1 MKLDNLLIE
10 LLTEELPPKSQKQLG
25 LAFAKSVKEF
35 LVKHHLANE
44 TSEDSV
50 FSTPRRIGIYL
61 KDVKDEA
68 ANQNTSI
75 KLMPASIGFDVSGK
89 PTEAL
94 LKKLHGIGLD
104 QKAVSLIVKKNE
116 SNNEVLYIDKDV
128 EGAKLKDIIAECIS
142 SSLTR
147 LPIKKMMS
155 YQLSDGW
162 TTVNFVRPA
171 HGLIILHGAN
181 IIKTNVLGIESNR
194 STLGH
199 RFESK
204 KEVIEIQH
212 ADEYKEQM
220 KAEGNVIVSFEERKT
235 LIKNS
240 LNDKATNLSNQL
252 TPINDEDLL
261 EEVTALV
268 EYPNV
273 LVGEFESKF
282 LEVPQECL
290 ILTMKANQK
299 YFPLI
304 DKNNKLAN
312 QFLIV
317 SNISP
322 KNSTLIIKGNEKVIR
337 PRLSDAEFFYTQ
349 DKKKP
354 LKDYLSQLQ
363 HIVYH
368 NKLGTQSE
376 RSERVKMIASLIVK
390 NLNQSKLLDAV
401 LLASDLSKADLS
413 TNMVGEFPEL
423 QGIMGRY
430 YALNE
435 KISEEV
441 AFAIE
446 DHYKPRFSGDTLPR
460 NPVGDIVAIAD
471 KIETL
476 IGLFSIGEKP
486 TGDKDPFALRRQ
498 VIGIIRILTEKNIGL
513 NLNTTISDSIKATK
527 LAESKDL
534 NSFIYD
540 RISNFFKDQGYAAL
554 DIDAV
559 LAIDSG
565 LISEI
570 PKRLNA
576 IKEFSQLPES
586 KDLASAN
593 KRVGNILK
601 KADFKST
608 LKIDP
613 ALLKDI
619 AEVNLYKTL
628 DLVDAEARKEYLANN
643 YSSSLKLLCKLKNPI
658 DQFFN
663 DVMVNVEDESLKM
676 NRLALLEK
684 LYSAM
689 NLVAD
694 LSKLSS

>member
-25 LAFAKSVKEF
+25 IVFAKNIKEF
-35 LVKHHLANE
+35 LVTHRLANE
-44 TSEDSV
+44 ISEESI
-50 FSTPRRIGIYL
+50 FSTPRRIGLHL
-61 KDVKDEA
+61 KNVKDEA
-68 ANQNTSI
+68 ENENVSI
-75 KLMPASIGFDVSGK
+75 KLMPASVGFDDSKK
-89 PTEAL
+89 PTDAL
-94 LKKLHGIGLD
+94 LKKLHAIGLNE
-104 QKAVSLIVKKNE
+104 KAVSDIVKKNE
-116 SNNEVLYIDKDV
+116 NNAEILYINKNV
-128 EGAKLKDIIAECIS
+128 EGAKLKDFIAECIS
-142 SSLTR
+142 SSLAR

-181 IIKTNVLGIESNR
+181 VIKANVLGIASNR
-194 STLGH
+194 TTLGH

-204 KEVIEIQH
+204 KETIEIQH
-212 ADEYKEQM
+212 ADQYQEQM
-220 KAEGNVIVSFEERKT
+220 KAEGTVIVSFEERKA
-235 LIKNS
+235 LIKNA
-240 LNDKATNLSNQL
+240 LNEKAARLSNQL
-252 TPINDEDLL
+252 SPIDDEDLL
-261 EEVTALV
+261 DEVTALV

-273 LVGEFESKF
+273 FSGKFESKF

-304 DKNNKLAN
+304 DKNKKLAN

-322 KNSTLIIKGNEKVIR
+322 KNSDLITQGNQKVIR
-337 PRLSDAEFFYTQ
+337 PRLSDAEFFYAQ

-354 LKDYLSQLQ
+354 LKDYLSQLA

-368 NKLGTQSE
+368 NKLGSQSE
-376 RSERVKMIASLIVK
+376 RSERVKTIASLIVK

-401 LLASDLSKADLS
+401 MLASDLSKADLS

-435 KISEEV
+435 KISDEV

-446 DHYKPRFSGDTLPR
+446 DHYRPRFSGDTLPR
-460 NPVGDIVAIAD
+460 STVGDIVAIAD

-498 VIGIIRILTEKNIGL
+498 VIGIIRILTEKNIDL
-513 NLNTTISDSIKATK
+513 NLNIVISESIQATQ

-534 NSFIYD
+534 NSFIFD
-540 RISNFFKDQGYAAL
+540 RLSNFFKDQGYAAL
-554 DIDAV
+554 DIEAV
-559 LAIDSG
+559 LAIESG
-565 LISEI
+565 LINEI

-576 IKEFSQLPES
+576 IKAFLLLPES
-586 KDLASAN
+586 EDLASAN

-601 KADFKST
+601 KADIKST
-608 LKIDP
+608 LKVSQS
-613 ALLKDI
+613 LLKDE
-619 AEVNLYKTL
+619 AEINLYNIL
-628 DLVDAEARKEYLANN
+628 ELVDAESRKEYLAKN
-643 YSSSLKLLCKLKNPI
+643 YSGSLKLLCKLKNPI
-658 DQFFN
+658 DQFFK

>member
-25 LAFAKSVKEF
+25 ITFAKNVKEF
-35 LVKHHLANE
+35 LVKHHLTNE
-44 TSEDSV
+44 ASEDSI

-75 KLMPASIGFDVSGK
+75 KLMPSSIGFDVSGK

-104 QKAVSLIVKKNE
+104 EKAVNLITKKNE
-116 SNNEVLYIDKDV
+116 NNSEILYINKDV

-142 SSLTR
+142 SSLAR

-171 HGLIILHGAN
+171 HGLIILHGTN
-181 IIKTNVLGIESNR
+181 IIKTNVLGIESSR

-204 KEVIEIQH
+204 KEMIEIQH
-212 ADEYKEQM
+212 ADKYKEQM
-220 KAEGNVIVSFEERKT
+220 KMEGNVIVSFEERKT
-235 LIKNS
+235 LIKNG
-240 LNDKATNLSNQL
+240 LHNRAADLSNQL

-299 YFPLI
+299 YFPLV

-322 KNSTLIIKGNEKVIR
+322 KNTSLIIQGNEKVIR

-354 LKDYLSQLQ
+354 LKDYFSQLQ
-363 HIVYH
+363 YIVYH

-435 KISEEV
+435 KISEDV

-460 NPVGDIVAIAD
+460 NSVGDIVAIAD

-498 VIGIIRILTEKNIGL
+498 VIGIIRILTEKNISL

-601 KADFKST
+601 KADFKSA

>member
-1 MKLDNLLIE
+1 MKQDNLLIE

-25 LAFAKSVKEF
+25 IAFAKSVKEF

-50 FSTPRRIGIYL
+50 FSTPRRIGIHL

-94 LKKLHGIGLD
+94 LKKLHGIGLN
-104 QKAVSLIVKKNE
+104 QKAVSLITKKNE
-116 SNNEVLYIDKDV
+116 NNNEVLYIDKDV

-171 HGLIILHGAN
+171 HGLIILHGAD
-181 IIKTNVLGIESNR
+181 IIKTNVLGIESSR

-212 ADEYKEQM
+212 ADQYKEQM
-220 KAEGNVIVSFEERKT
+220 KIEGNVIVSFEERKT
-235 LIKNS
+235 LIKNG
-240 LNDKATNLSNQL
+240 LNDKAVNLSNQL

-261 EEVTALV
+261 DEVTALV

-273 LVGEFESKF
+273 LAGKFESKF

-317 SNISP
+317 SNVSP
-322 KNSTLIIKGNEKVIR
+322 KNSNLIIQGNEKVIR
-337 PRLSDAEFFYTQ
+337 PRLSDAEFFYAQ

-354 LKDYLSQLQ
+354 LKDSLSQLQ

-376 RSERVKMIASLIVK
+376 RSQRVKTIASLIVK

-460 NPVGDIVAIAD
+460 SSVGDIIAIAD

-498 VIGIIRILTEKNIGL
+498 VIGIIRILTEKNICL
-513 NLNTTISDSIKATK
+513 NLNTIISDSIKATK

-554 DIDAV
+554 DIEAV

-565 LISEI
+565 LICEI

-601 KADFKST
+601 KADFKFA
-608 LKIDP
+608 LKVDTT
-613 ALLKDI
+613 LLKDI
-619 AEVNLYKTL
+619 AEVNLHQAL
-628 DLVDAEARKEYLANN
+628 DLVDAEARKEYLTNN
-643 YSSSLKLLCKLKNPI
+643 YSGSLKLLCKLKNPI

-663 DVMVNVEDESLKM
+663 DVMVNVDDESLKM

>member
-25 LAFAKSVKEF
+25 IAFAKSVKEF
-35 LVKHHLANE
+35 LIKHHLANE
-44 TSEDSV
+44 TSEDSI
-50 FSTPRRIGIYL
+50 FSTPRRIGVYL

-68 ANQNTSI
+68 ENQNTSI
-75 KLMPASIGFDVSGK
+75 KLMPASVGFDASGK

-94 LKKLHGIGLD
+94 LKKLHAIGLD
-104 QKAVSLIVKKNE
+104 EKSVNLITKKNE
-116 SNNEVLYIDKDV
+116 NNSEVLYVDKDI

-142 SSLTR
+142 SSLIR

-155 YQLSDGW
+155 YQLLDGW

-181 IIKTNVLGIESNR
+181 IIKTNILGIESNR
-194 STLGH
+194 RTLGH
-199 RFESK
+199 RFESQ
-204 KEVIEIQH
+204 KEMIEIQH
-212 ADEYKEQM
+212 ADQYKEQM
-220 KAEGNVIVSFEERKT
+220 KTEGNVIVSFEERKA
-235 LIKNS
+235 LIKNELDSRAAS
-240 LNDKATNLSNQL
+240 LSSQL

-304 DKNNKLAN
+304 DKNKKLAN

-317 SNISP
+317 SNITP
-322 KNSTLIIKGNEKVIR
+322 KNSTLIIQGNEKVIR

-376 RSERVKMIASLIVK
+376 RAERVKIIASLIVK
-390 NLNQSKLLDAV
+390 NLNQPKLLENV
-401 LLASDLSKADLS
+401 MLASDLSKADLS
-413 TNMVGEFPEL
+413 SNMVGEFPEL

-460 NPVGDIVAIAD
+460 STVGDIVAIAD

-498 VIGIIRILTEKNIGL
+498 VIGIIRILTEKDIDL
-513 NLNTTISDSIKATK
+513 NLNTTISDSIQATK
-527 LAESKDL
+527 LTESKDL
-534 NSFIYD
+534 NSFIFD

-554 DIDAV
+554 DIEAV

-565 LISEI
+565 LIGEI
-570 PKRLNA
+570 PKRLIA

-601 KADFKST
+601 KANLKST
-608 LKIDP
+608 LKVNQ

-619 AEVNLYKTL
+619 AEVSLYKTL
-628 DLVDAEARKEYLANN
+628 DLVDAEARKEYLTKN
-643 YSSSLKLLCKLKNPI
+643 YSGSLKLLCKLKNPI

-663 DVMVNVEDESLKM
+663 DVMVNAEDESLKM

>member
-25 LAFAKSVKEF
+25 IAFAKNIKEF
-35 LVKHHLANE
+35 LTKHHLVNE
-44 TSEDSV
+44 ISEDLI
-50 FSTPRRIGIYL
+50 FSTPRRIGLHL
-61 KDVKDEA
+61 KNVKDEA
-68 ANQNTSI
+68 DNENVSI
-75 KLMPASIGFDVSGK
+75 KLMPASVGFDASEK
-89 PTEAL
+89 PTDAL
-94 LKKLHGIGLD
+94 FKKLHAIGLNE
-104 QKAVSLIVKKNE
+104 KALSGIVKKNE
-116 SNNEVLYIDKDV
+116 NNAEILYINKNV

-142 SSLTR
+142 SSLAR

-155 YQLSDGW
+155 YQLADGW

-171 HGLIILHGAN
+171 HGLVILHGAN
-181 IIKTNVLGIESNR
+181 IIDANVLGISSNR
-194 STLGH
+194 TTFGH

-204 KEVIEIQH
+204 KEIIEIQH
-212 ADEYKEQM
+212 ADQYEKQM
-220 KAEGNVIVSFEERKT
+220 KAEGAVIVSFDERKA
-235 LIKNS
+235 LIKNA
-240 LNDKATNLSNQL
+240 LNEKATHLSNQL
-252 TPINDEDLL
+252 TPIDDEDLL
-261 EEVTALV
+261 DEVTALV

-273 LVGEFESKF
+273 LAGEFESKF
-282 LEVPQECL
+282 LDVPQECL
-290 ILTMKANQK
+290 ILSMKANQK

-322 KNSTLIIKGNEKVIR
+322 KNSDLITQGNEKVIR

-354 LKDYLSQLQ
+354 LKEYLSQLA

-368 NKLGTQSE
+368 NKLGSQAE
-376 RSERVKMIASLIVK
+376 RSKRVKTIASLIVK

-401 LLASDLSKADLS
+401 ILACDLSKADLS
-413 TNMVGEFPEL
+413 SNMVGEFPEL

-435 KISEEV
+435 KISDEI

-460 NPVGDIVAIAD
+460 SNVGDIVAIAD

-498 VIGIIRILTEKNIGL
+498 VIGIIRILTEKNIDL
-513 NLNTTISDSIKATK
+513 DLNTVISESIQATK
-527 LAESKDL
+527 LVESKDL

-540 RISNFFKDQGYAAL
+540 RLTNFFKDQGYAAL
-554 DIDAV
+554 DIEAV
-559 LAIDSG
+559 LAIESG
-565 LISEI
+565 LINEI

-576 IKEFSQLPES
+576 IKEFLLLPES
-586 KDLASAN
+586 EDLASAN

-601 KADFKST
+601 KADVKSS
-608 LKIDP
+608 LKVNQS
-613 ALLKDI
+613 LLKDE
-619 AEVNLYKTL
+619 AEINLYNTL
-628 DLVDAEARKEYLANN
+628 DFVDAESRKEYKEKN
-643 YSSSLKLLCKLKNPI
+643 YSGSLKSLCKLKNPI
-658 DQFFN
+658 DQFFK
-663 DVMVNVEDESLKM
+663 DVMVNVDDESLKM
-676 NRLALLEK
+676 NRLVLLEK

>member
-1 MKLDNLLIE
+1 MTLDNLLIE

-25 LAFAKSVKEF
+25 IAFAKNIKEF

-44 TSEDSV
+44 TSKESI
-50 FSTPRRIGIYL
+50 FSTPRRIGIHL

-68 ANQNTSI
+68 ENQNASI
-75 KLMPASIGFDVSGK
+75 KLMPASVGFDSSEK

-94 LKKLHGIGLD
+94 IKKLHGIGLNE
-104 QKAVSLIVKKNE
+104 KAISLINKKNE
-116 SNNEVLYIDKDV
+116 NNNEVLYVDKIV
-128 EGAKLKDIIAECIS
+128 EGAKLKNIIGECIS

-147 LPIKKMMS
+147 LPIKKIMS

-171 HGLIILHGAN
+171 HKLIVLHGAN

-194 STLGH
+194 ITLGH

-204 KEVIEIQH
+204 KEIIEIQH
-212 ADEYKEQM
+212 ADQYKEQM
-220 KAEGNVIVSFEERKT
+220 KKEGNVIVSFEERKL
-235 LIKNS
+235 LIKTS
-240 LNDKATNLSNQL
+240 LNEKATHLSNQL
-252 TPINDEDLL
+252 NPVDDEDLL
-261 EEVTALV
+261 DEVTALV
-268 EYPNV
+268 EYPNI

-304 DKNNKLAN
+304 DKNKKLSN

-322 KNSTLIIKGNEKVIR
+322 KNPSLIIRGNEKVIR

-354 LKDYLSQLQ
+354 LKEYLLQLQ

-376 RSERVKMIASLIVK
+376 RSERVKTIASLIVK
-390 NLNQSKLLDAV
+390 NLNQSKLHDAV
-401 LLASDLSKADLS
+401 ILASDLSKSDLS
-413 TNMVGEFPEL
+413 SNMVGEFPEL
-423 QGIMGRY
+423 QGVMGRY

-460 NPVGDIVAIAD
+460 NAVGDIVAIAD

-476 IGLFSIGEKP
+476 VGLFSIGEKP
-486 TGDKDPFALRRQ
+486 TGEKDPFALRRQ

-513 NLNTTISDSIKATK
+513 NLNKTISESIQATK
-527 LAESKDL
+527 LNESKDL

-540 RISNFFKDQGYAAL
+540 RLSNFFKDQGFAVL
-554 DIDAV
+554 DIEAV

-576 IKEFSQLPES
+576 IKDFSKLSES

-601 KADFKST
+601 KANLKST
-608 LKIDP
+608 LIVDQ
-613 ALLKDI
+613 ALLQDI
-619 AEVNLYKTL
+619 AEINLYKTL
-628 DLVDAEARKEYLANN
+628 DLVDAKARKEYLAKN
-643 YSSSLKLLCKLKNPI
+643 YSGSLKLLCKLKNPI

-663 DVMVNVEDESLKM
+663 DVMVNVEDELLKI

>member
-25 LAFAKSVKEF
+25 VAFARSVKEF

-322 KNSTLIIKGNEKVIR
+322 KNSTLIIQGNEKVIR

-601 KADFKST
+601 KADFKSV

>member
-25 LAFAKSVKEF
+25 IAFAKSVKEF
-35 LVKHHLANE
+35 LVKHHLVNE

-104 QKAVSLIVKKNE
+104 QKAVSLITKKNE
-116 SNNEVLYIDKDV
+116 NNNEVLYIDKDV

-142 SSLTR
+142 SSLTS

-204 KEVIEIQH
+204 KEMIEIQH

-220 KAEGNVIVSFEERKT
+220 KTEGNVIVSFEERKT
-235 LIKNS
+235 LIKAS
-240 LNDKATNLSNQL
+240 LNDKAANFSNQL
-252 TPINDEDLL
+252 SPINDEDLL

-282 LEVPQECL
+282 LKVPQECL

-322 KNSTLIIKGNEKVIR
+322 KNSSLIIQGNEKVIR
-337 PRLSDAEFFYTQ
+337 PRLSDAEFFYSQ

-354 LKDYLSQLQ
+354 LKNYLSQLQ

-376 RSERVKMIASLIVK
+376 RSERVKTIASLIVK

-446 DHYKPRFSGDTLPR
+446 DHYKPRFSGDTPPR
-460 NPVGDIVAIAD
+460 NSVGDIVAIAD

-554 DIDAV
+554 DIEAV

-601 KADFKST
+601 KADFKSA

-619 AEVNLYKTL
+619 AEVNLHKTL

-643 YSSSLKLLCKLKNPI
+643 YSGSLKLLCKLKDPI

>member
-25 LAFAKSVKEF
+25 ITFAKNVKEF
-35 LVKHHLANE
+35 LVKHHLTNE
-44 TSEDSV
+44 ASEDSI

-75 KLMPASIGFDVSGK
+75 KLMPSSIGFDVSGK

-104 QKAVSLIVKKNE
+104 EKAVNLIAKKNE
-116 SNNEVLYIDKDV
+116 NNSEILYINKDV

-142 SSLTR
+142 SSLAR

-181 IIKTNVLGIESNR
+181 IIKTNVLGIESSR

-204 KEVIEIQH
+204 KEIIEIQH
-212 ADEYKEQM
+212 ADKYKEQM
-220 KAEGNVIVSFEERKT
+220 KMEGNVIVSFEERKT
-235 LIKNS
+235 LIKNG
-240 LNDKATNLSNQL
+240 LHNRAADLSNQL

-299 YFPLI
+299 YFPLV

-322 KNSTLIIKGNEKVIR
+322 KNTSLIIQGNEKVIR

-354 LKDYLSQLQ
+354 LKDYFSQLQ
-363 HIVYH
+363 YIVYH

-376 RSERVKMIASLIVK
+376 RSERVKTIASLIVK

-460 NPVGDIVAIAD
+460 NSVGDIVAIAD

-498 VIGIIRILTEKNIGL
+498 VIGIIRILTEKNISL
-513 NLNTTISDSIKATK
+513 NLNTTISDSIKTTK

-601 KADFKST
+601 KADFKSA

>member
-25 LAFAKSVKEF
+25 IAFAKNIKEF
-35 LVKHHLANE
+35 LVKHHLVNE
-44 TSEDSV
+44 TSEDLI
-50 FSTPRRIGIYL
+50 FSTPRRIGLHL
-61 KDVKDEA
+61 KNVKDEA
-68 ANQNTSI
+68 DDESVSI
-75 KLMPASIGFDVSGK
+75 KLMPASVGFDASEK
-89 PTEAL
+89 PTDAL
-94 LKKLHGIGLD
+94 LKKLHAIGLNE
-104 QKAVSLIVKKNE
+104 KALNDIVKKNE
-116 SNNEVLYIDKDV
+116 NNAEILYINKNV

-142 SSLTR
+142 SSLAR

-155 YQLSDGW
+155 YQLADGW

-171 HGLIILHGAN
+171 HGLVILHGAN
-181 IIKTNVLGIESNR
+181 IIDANVLGISSNR
-194 STLGH
+194 TTFGH

-204 KEVIEIQH
+204 KEIIEIQH
-212 ADEYKEQM
+212 ADQYEKQM
-220 KAEGNVIVSFEERKT
+220 KAEGAVIVSFDERKA
-235 LIKNS
+235 LIKNA
-240 LNDKATNLSNQL
+240 LNEKATHLSNQL
-252 TPINDEDLL
+252 TPIDDEDLL
-261 EEVTALV
+261 DEVTALV

-273 LVGEFESKF
+273 LAGEFESKF
-282 LEVPQECL
+282 LDVPQECL
-290 ILTMKANQK
+290 ILSMKANQK

-322 KNSTLIIKGNEKVIR
+322 KNSDLITQGNEKVIR

-354 LKDYLSQLQ
+354 LKEYLSQLA

-368 NKLGTQSE
+368 NKLGSQAD
-376 RSERVKMIASLIVK
+376 RSERVKTIASLIVK
-390 NLNQSKLLDAV
+390 NLNQKKLLDAV
-401 LLASDLSKADLS
+401 ILASDLSKADLS
-413 TNMVGEFPEL
+413 SNMVGEFPEL

-435 KISEEV
+435 KISDEI

-460 NPVGDIVAIAD
+460 GTVGDIVAIAD

-498 VIGIIRILTEKNIGL
+498 VIGIIRILTEKNIDL
-513 NLNTTISDSIKATK
+513 DLNTVISESIQATK
-527 LAESKDL
+527 LVESKDL

-540 RISNFFKDQGYAAL
+540 RLTNFFKDQGYAAL
-554 DIDAV
+554 DIEAV
-559 LAIDSG
+559 LAIESG
-565 LISEI
+565 LINEI

-576 IKEFSQLPES
+576 IKEFLLLPES
-586 KDLASAN
+586 EDLASAN

-601 KADFKST
+601 KADVKSS
-608 LKIDP
+608 LKVNQS
-613 ALLKDI
+613 LLKDE
-619 AEVNLYKTL
+619 AEINLYNTL
-628 DLVDAEARKEYLANN
+628 DFVDAESRKEYKEKN
-643 YSSSLKLLCKLKNPI
+643 YSGSLKSLCKLKNPI
-658 DQFFN
+658 DQFFK
-663 DVMVNVEDESLKM
+663 DVMVNVDDELLKM

>member
-25 LAFAKSVKEF
+25 IAFAKNIKEF
-35 LVKHHLANE
+35 LTKHHLVNE
-44 TSEDSV
+44 ISEDLI
-50 FSTPRRIGIYL
+50 FSTPRRIGLHL
-61 KDVKDEA
+61 KNVKDEA
-68 ANQNTSI
+68 DNENVSI
-75 KLMPASIGFDVSGK
+75 KLMPASVGFDASEK
-89 PTEAL
+89 PTDAL
-94 LKKLHGIGLD
+94 LKKLHAIGLNE
-104 QKAVSLIVKKNE
+104 KALSGIVKKNE
-116 SNNEVLYIDKDV
+116 NNAEILYINKNV
-128 EGAKLKDIIAECIS
+128 EGTKLKDIIAECIS
-142 SSLTR
+142 SSLAR

-155 YQLSDGW
+155 YQLADGW

-181 IIKTNVLGIESNR
+181 IIDANVLGISSNR
-194 STLGH
+194 TTFGH

-204 KEVIEIQH
+204 KEIIEIQH
-212 ADEYKEQM
+212 ADQYEKQM
-220 KAEGNVIVSFEERKT
+220 KAEGAVIVSFDERKA
-235 LIKNS
+235 LIKNA
-240 LNDKATNLSNQL
+240 LNEKANHLSNQL
-252 TPINDEDLL
+252 TPIDDEDLL
-261 EEVTALV
+261 DEVTALV

-273 LVGEFESKF
+273 LAGEFESKF
-282 LEVPQECL
+282 LDVPQECL
-290 ILTMKANQK
+290 ILSMKANQK

-322 KNSTLIIKGNEKVIR
+322 KNSDLITQGNEKVIR
-337 PRLSDAEFFYTQ
+337 PRLSDAEFFYSQ

-354 LKDYLSQLQ
+354 LKEYLSQLA

-368 NKLGTQSE
+368 NKLGSQAE
-376 RSERVKMIASLIVK
+376 RSERVKTIASLIVK

-401 LLASDLSKADLS
+401 ILACDLSKADLS
-413 TNMVGEFPEL
+413 SNMVGEFPEL

-435 KISEEV
+435 KISDEI

-460 NPVGDIVAIAD
+460 STVGDIVAIAD

-498 VIGIIRILTEKNIGL
+498 VIGIIRILTEKNIDL
-513 NLNTTISDSIKATK
+513 NLNTVISESIQATK

-540 RISNFFKDQGYAAL
+540 RLSNFFKDQGYAAL
-554 DIDAV
+554 DIEAV
-559 LAIDSG
+559 LAIESG
-565 LISEI
+565 LINEI

-576 IKEFSQLPES
+576 IKEFLLLPES
-586 KDLASAN
+586 EDLASAN

-601 KADFKST
+601 KADVKSS
-608 LKIDP
+608 LKVNQS
-613 ALLKDI
+613 LLTDE
-619 AEVNLYKTL
+619 AEINLYNTL
-628 DLVDAEARKEYLANN
+628 DFVDAESRKEYVGKN
-643 YSSSLKLLCKLKNPI
+643 YSGSLKLLCKLKNPI
-658 DQFFN
+658 DQFFK
-663 DVMVNVEDESLKM
+663 DVMVNDEDESLKM

>member
-25 LAFAKSVKEF
+25 IAFAKNIKEF
-35 LVKHHLANE
+35 LVTHHLASAI
-44 TSEDSV
+44 SEDSI
-50 FSTPRRIGIYL
+50 FSTPRRIGLHL
-61 KDVKDEA
+61 KNVKDEA
-68 ANQNTSI
+68 ENENVSI
-75 KLMPASIGFDVSGK
+75 KLMPASVGFDDSKK
-89 PTEAL
+89 PTDAL
-94 LKKLHGIGLD
+94 LKKLHAIGLNE
-104 QKAVSLIVKKNE
+104 KAVSDIVKKNE
-116 SNNEVLYIDKDV
+116 NDAEILYINKNV

-142 SSLTR
+142 SSLAR

-181 IIKTNVLGIESNR
+181 VIKANVLGIASNR
-194 STLGH
+194 TTLGH

-204 KEVIEIQH
+204 KETIEIQH
-212 ADEYKEQM
+212 ADQYQEQM
-220 KAEGNVIVSFEERKT
+220 KAEGAVIVSFEERKA
-235 LIKNS
+235 LIKNA
-240 LNDKATNLSNQL
+240 LNEKAARLSNQL
-252 TPINDEDLL
+252 SPIDDEDLL
-261 EEVTALV
+261 DEVTALV

-273 LVGEFESKF
+273 LSGKFESKF

-304 DKNNKLAN
+304 DKNKKLAN

-322 KNSTLIIKGNEKVIR
+322 KNSDLITQGNEKVIR

-354 LKDYLSQLQ
+354 LKDYLSQLA

-368 NKLGTQSE
+368 NKLGSQSE
-376 RSERVKMIASLIVK
+376 RSERVKTIASLIVK

-401 LLASDLSKADLS
+401 MLASDLSKADLS

-435 KISEEV
+435 KISDEV

-446 DHYKPRFSGDTLPR
+446 DHYRPRFSGDTLPR
-460 NPVGDIVAIAD
+460 STVGDIVAIAD

-498 VIGIIRILTEKNIGL
+498 VIGIIRILTEKNIDL
-513 NLNTTISDSIKATK
+513 NLNIVISESIQATQ

-540 RISNFFKDQGYAAL
+540 RLSNFFKDQGYAAL
-554 DIDAV
+554 DIEAV
-559 LAIDSG
+559 LAIESG
-565 LISEI
+565 LINEI

-576 IKEFSQLPES
+576 IKAFLLLPES
-586 KDLASAN
+586 EDLASAN

-601 KADFKST
+601 KADIKST
-608 LKIDP
+608 LKVSQS
-613 ALLKDI
+613 LLKDE
-619 AEVNLYKTL
+619 AEINLYNIL
-628 DLVDAEARKEYLANN
+628 ELVDAESRKEYLAKN
-643 YSSSLKLLCKLKNPI
+643 YSGSLKLLCKLKNPI
-658 DQFFN
+658 DQFFK

>member
-25 LAFAKSVKEF
+25 VAFAKSVKEF

-322 KNSTLIIKGNEKVIR
+322 KNSTLIIQGNEKVIR

-498 VIGIIRILTEKNIGL
+498 VIGIIRILTEKNISL
-513 NLNTTISDSIKATK
+513 NLNTTISDSIKTTK

-601 KADFKST
+601 KADFKSV

>member
-25 LAFAKSVKEF
+25 VAFAKSVKEF

-44 TSEDSV
+44 ASEDSI

-104 QKAVSLIVKKNE
+104 QKAVSLITKKNE
-116 SNNEVLYIDKDV
+116 NSNEVLYIDKDV

-171 HGLIILHGAN
+171 HGLIILHGAD

-204 KEVIEIQH
+204 KEMIEIQH

-220 KAEGNVIVSFEERKT
+220 KTEGNVIVSFEERKT
-235 LIKNS
+235 LIKNGLS
-240 LNDKATNLSNQL
+240 EKAANLSNQL
-252 TPINDEDLL
+252 IPINDEDLL

-322 KNSTLIIKGNEKVIR
+322 KNSSLIIQGNEKVIR
-337 PRLSDAEFFYTQ
+337 PRLSDAEFFLY
-349 DKKKP
+349 
-354 LKDYLSQLQ
+354 
-363 HIVYH
+363 
-368 NKLGTQSE
+368 
-376 RSERVKMIASLIVK
+376 
-390 NLNQSKLLDAV
+390 
-401 LLASDLSKADLS
+401 
-413 TNMVGEFPEL
+413 
-423 QGIMGRY
+423 
-430 YALNE
+430 
-435 KISEEV
+435 
-441 AFAIE
+441 
-446 DHYKPRFSGDTLPR
+446 PR
-460 NPVGDIVAIAD
+460 
-471 KIETL
+471 
-476 IGLFSIGEKP
+476 
-486 TGDKDPFALRRQ
+486 
-498 VIGIIRILTEKNIGL
+498 
-513 NLNTTISDSIKATK
+513 
-527 LAESKDL
+527 
-534 NSFIYD
+534 
-540 RISNFFKDQGYAAL
+540 
-554 DIDAV
+554 
-559 LAIDSG
+559 
-565 LISEI
+565 
-570 PKRLNA
+570 
-576 IKEFSQLPES
+576 
-586 KDLASAN
+586 
-593 KRVGNILK
+593 
-601 KADFKST
+601 
-608 LKIDP
+608 
-613 ALLKDI
+613 
-619 AEVNLYKTL
+619 
-628 DLVDAEARKEYLANN
+628 
-643 YSSSLKLLCKLKNPI
+643 
-658 DQFFN
+658 
-663 DVMVNVEDESLKM
+663 
-676 NRLALLEK
+676 
-684 LYSAM
+684 
-689 NLVAD
+689 
-694 LSKLSS
+694 

>member
-25 LAFAKSVKEF
+25 VAFAKSVKEF

-268 EYPNV
+268 EYPNI

-322 KNSTLIIKGNEKVIR
+322 KNSTLIIQGNEKVIR

-460 NPVGDIVAIAD
+460 NSVGDIVAIAD

>member
-25 LAFAKSVKEF
+25 VAFARSVKEF

-322 KNSTLIIKGNEKVIR
+322 KNSTLIIQGNEKVIR

-554 DIDAV
+554 DIEAV

-601 KADFKST
+601 KADFKSV

>member
-25 LAFAKSVKEF
+25 IAFAKNIKEF
-35 LVKHHLANE
+35 LTKHHLVNE
-44 TSEDSV
+44 ISEDLI
-50 FSTPRRIGIYL
+50 FSTPRRIGLHL
-61 KDVKDEA
+61 KNVKDEA
-68 ANQNTSI
+68 DNENVSI
-75 KLMPASIGFDVSGK
+75 KLMPASVGFDASEK
-89 PTEAL
+89 PTDAL
-94 LKKLHGIGLD
+94 LKKLHAIGLNE
-104 QKAVSLIVKKNE
+104 KALSEIVKKNE
-116 SNNEVLYIDKDV
+116 NNAEILYINKNV
-128 EGAKLKDIIAECIS
+128 EGAKLKNIIAECIS
-142 SSLTR
+142 SSLAR

-155 YQLSDGW
+155 YQLADGW

-181 IIKTNVLGIESNR
+181 IIDANVLGISSNR
-194 STLGH
+194 TTFGH

-204 KEVIEIQH
+204 KEIIEIQH
-212 ADEYKEQM
+212 ADQYEKQM
-220 KAEGNVIVSFEERKT
+220 KAEGAVIVSFDERKA
-235 LIKNS
+235 LIKNA
-240 LNDKATNLSNQL
+240 LNEKANHLSNQL
-252 TPINDEDLL
+252 TPIDDEDLL
-261 EEVTALV
+261 DEVTALV

-273 LVGEFESKF
+273 LAGEFESKF
-282 LEVPQECL
+282 LDVPQECL
-290 ILTMKANQK
+290 ILSMKANQK

-322 KNSTLIIKGNEKVIR
+322 KNSDLITQGNEKVIR

-354 LKDYLSQLQ
+354 LKEYLSQLA

-368 NKLGTQSE
+368 NKLGSQAD
-376 RSERVKMIASLIVK
+376 RSERVKTIATLIVK
-390 NLNQSKLLDAV
+390 NLNQTKLLDAV
-401 LLASDLSKADLS
+401 ILASDLSKADLS
-413 TNMVGEFPEL
+413 SNMVGEFPEL

-435 KISEEV
+435 KISDEI

-460 NPVGDIVAIAD
+460 STVGDIVAIAD

-498 VIGIIRILTEKNIGL
+498 VIGIIRILIEKNIDL
-513 NLNTTISDSIKATK
+513 NLNTVISESIQATK

-540 RISNFFKDQGYAAL
+540 RLSNFFKDQGYAAL
-554 DIDAV
+554 DIEAV
-559 LAIDSG
+559 LAIESG
-565 LISEI
+565 LINEI

-576 IKEFSQLPES
+576 IKEFLLLPES
-586 KDLASAN
+586 EDLASAN

-601 KADFKST
+601 KADVKSS
-608 LKIDP
+608 LKVNQS
-613 ALLKDI
+613 LLKDE
-619 AEVNLYKTL
+619 AEINLYNTL
-628 DLVDAEARKEYLANN
+628 DFVDAESRKEYKEKN
-643 YSSSLKLLCKLKNPI
+643 YSGSLKSLCKLKNPI
-658 DQFFN
+658 DQFFK
-663 DVMVNVEDESLKM
+663 DVMVNVDDESLKM

>member
-25 LAFAKSVKEF
+25 VAFAKSVKEF

-104 QKAVSLIVKKNE
+104 QKAVSLIIKKNE

-322 KNSTLIIKGNEKVIR
+322 KNSTLIIQGNEKVIR

-460 NPVGDIVAIAD
+460 NSVGDIVAIAD

-527 LAESKDL
+527 LAVSKDL

-554 DIDAV
+554 DIEAV

-601 KADFKST
+601 KADFKSA

-643 YSSSLKLLCKLKNPI
+643 YSGSLKLLCKLKNPI

>member
-1 MKLDNLLIE
+1 VKLDNLLIE

-25 LAFAKSVKEF
+25 VAFARSVKEF

-322 KNSTLIIKGNEKVIR
+322 KNSTLIIQGNEKVIR

-554 DIDAV
+554 DIEAV

-601 KADFKST
+601 KADFKSV

>member
-25 LAFAKSVKEF
+25 VAFARSVKEF

-104 QKAVSLIVKKNE
+104 QKAVSLIIKKNE

-142 SSLTR
+142 SCLTR

-268 EYPNV
+268 EYPNI

-322 KNSTLIIKGNEKVIR
+322 KNSTLIIQGNEKVIR

-498 VIGIIRILTEKNIGL
+498 VIGIIRILTEKNISL
-513 NLNTTISDSIKATK
+513 NLNATISDSIKTTK

-554 DIDAV
+554 DIEAV

-601 KADFKST
+601 KADFKSV

>member
-25 LAFAKSVKEF
+25 IAFAKNIKEF
-35 LVKHHLANE
+35 LAKHHLVNE
-44 TSEDSV
+44 ISEDLI
-50 FSTPRRIGIYL
+50 FSTPRRIGLHL
-61 KDVKDEA
+61 KNVKDEA
-68 ANQNTSI
+68 DNENVSI
-75 KLMPASIGFDVSGK
+75 KLMPASVGFDASEK
-89 PTEAL
+89 PTDAL
-94 LKKLHGIGLD
+94 LKKLHAIGLNE
-104 QKAVSLIVKKNE
+104 KALNDIVKKNE
-116 SNNEVLYIDKDV
+116 NNAEILYINKNV

-142 SSLTR
+142 SSLAR

-155 YQLSDGW
+155 YQLADGW

-181 IIKTNVLGIESNR
+181 IIDANVLGISSNR
-194 STLGH
+194 TTFGH

-204 KEVIEIQH
+204 KEIIEIQH
-212 ADEYKEQM
+212 ADQYEKQM
-220 KAEGNVIVSFEERKT
+220 KAEGAVIVSFDERKA
-235 LIKNS
+235 LIKNA
-240 LNDKATNLSNQL
+240 LNEKATHLSNQL
-252 TPINDEDLL
+252 TPIDDEDLL
-261 EEVTALV
+261 DEVTALV

-273 LVGEFESKF
+273 LAGEFESKF
-282 LEVPQECL
+282 LDVPQECL
-290 ILTMKANQK
+290 ILSMKANQK

-322 KNSTLIIKGNEKVIR
+322 KNSDLITQGNEKVIR
-337 PRLSDAEFFYTQ
+337 PRLSDAEFFYSQ

-354 LKDYLSQLQ
+354 LKEYLSQLA

-368 NKLGTQSE
+368 NKLGSQAE
-376 RSERVKMIASLIVK
+376 RSERVKTIASLIVK
-390 NLNQSKLLDAV
+390 NLNQTKLLDAV
-401 LLASDLSKADLS
+401 ILACDLSKADLS
-413 TNMVGEFPEL
+413 SNMVGEFPEL

-435 KISEEV
+435 KISDEI

-460 NPVGDIVAIAD
+460 STVGDIVAIAD

-498 VIGIIRILTEKNIGL
+498 VIGIIRILTEKNIDL
-513 NLNTTISDSIKATK
+513 NLNTVISESIQATK
-527 LAESKDL
+527 LVESKDL

-540 RISNFFKDQGYAAL
+540 RLSNFFKDQGYAAL
-554 DIDAV
+554 DIEAV
-559 LAIDSG
+559 LAIESG
-565 LISEI
+565 LINEI

-576 IKEFSQLPES
+576 IKEFLLLPES
-586 KDLASAN
+586 EDLASAN

-601 KADFKST
+601 KADVKSS
-608 LKIDP
+608 LKVNQS
-613 ALLKDI
+613 LLKDE
-619 AEVNLYKTL
+619 AEINLYNTL
-628 DLVDAEARKEYLANN
+628 DFVDAESRKEYKEKN
-643 YSSSLKLLCKLKNPI
+643 YSGSLKSLCKLKNPI
-658 DQFFN
+658 DQFFK
-663 DVMVNVEDESLKM
+663 DVMVNDEDESLKM

>member
-25 LAFAKSVKEF
+25 IAFAKNIKEF
-35 LVKHHLANE
+35 LTKHHLVNE
-44 TSEDSV
+44 ISEDLI
-50 FSTPRRIGIYL
+50 FSTPRRIGLHL
-61 KDVKDEA
+61 KNVKDEA
-68 ANQNTSI
+68 DNENVSI
-75 KLMPASIGFDVSGK
+75 KLMPASVGFDASEK
-89 PTEAL
+89 PTDAL
-94 LKKLHGIGLD
+94 LKKLHAIGLNE
-104 QKAVSLIVKKNE
+104 KALNGIVKKNE
-116 SNNEVLYIDKDV
+116 NNAEILYINKNV

-142 SSLTR
+142 SSLAR

-155 YQLSDGW
+155 YQLADGW

-181 IIKTNVLGIESNR
+181 IIDANVLGISSNR
-194 STLGH
+194 TTFGH

-204 KEVIEIQH
+204 KEIIEIQH
-212 ADEYKEQM
+212 ADQYEKQM
-220 KAEGNVIVSFEERKT
+220 KAEGAVIVSFDERKA
-235 LIKNS
+235 LIKNA
-240 LNDKATNLSNQL
+240 LNEKANHLSNQL
-252 TPINDEDLL
+252 TPIDDEDLL
-261 EEVTALV
+261 DEVTALV

-273 LVGEFESKF
+273 LAGEFESKF
-282 LEVPQECL
+282 LDVPQECL
-290 ILTMKANQK
+290 ILSMKANQK

-322 KNSTLIIKGNEKVIR
+322 KNSDLITQGNEKVIR
-337 PRLSDAEFFYTQ
+337 PRLSDAEFFYSQ

-354 LKDYLSQLQ
+354 LKEYLSQLA

-368 NKLGTQSE
+368 NKLGSQAE
-376 RSERVKMIASLIVK
+376 RSKRVKTIASLIVK

-401 LLASDLSKADLS
+401 ILACDLSKADLS
-413 TNMVGEFPEL
+413 SNMVGEFPEL

-435 KISEEV
+435 KISDEI

-460 NPVGDIVAIAD
+460 STVGDIVAIAD

-498 VIGIIRILTEKNIGL
+498 VIGIIRILTEKNIDL
-513 NLNTTISDSIKATK
+513 NLNTVISESIQATK

-540 RISNFFKDQGYAAL
+540 RLSNFFKDQGYAAL
-554 DIDAV
+554 DIEAV
-559 LAIDSG
+559 LAIESG
-565 LISEI
+565 LINEI

-576 IKEFSQLPES
+576 IKEFLLLPES
-586 KDLASAN
+586 EDLASAN

-601 KADFKST
+601 KADVKSS
-608 LKIDP
+608 LKVNQS
-613 ALLKDI
+613 LLKDE
-619 AEVNLYKTL
+619 AEINLYNTL
-628 DLVDAEARKEYLANN
+628 DFVDAESRKEYVGKN
-643 YSSSLKLLCKLKNPI
+643 YSGSLKLLCKLKNPI
-658 DQFFN
+658 DQFFK
-663 DVMVNVEDESLKM
+663 DVMVNAEDESLKM
-676 NRLALLEK
+676 NRLALLEN

>member
-25 LAFAKSVKEF
+25 VAFAKSVKEF

-322 KNSTLIIKGNEKVIR
+322 KNSTLIIQGNEKVIR

-460 NPVGDIVAIAD
+460 NSVGDIVAIAD

-601 KADFKST
+601 KADFKSV

>member
-25 LAFAKSVKEF
+25 IAFAKNIKEF
-35 LVKHHLANE
+35 LVKHHLVNE
-44 TSEDSV
+44 TSEDLI
-50 FSTPRRIGIYL
+50 FSTPRRIGLHL
-61 KDVKDEA
+61 KNVKDEA
-68 ANQNTSI
+68 DDENVSI
-75 KLMPASIGFDVSGK
+75 KLMPASVGFDTSEK
-89 PTEAL
+89 PTDAL
-94 LKKLHGIGLD
+94 LKKLHAIGLNETALND
-104 QKAVSLIVKKNE
+104 IVKKNE
-116 SNNEVLYIDKDV
+116 NNAEILYINKNV

-142 SSLTR
+142 SSLAR

-155 YQLSDGW
+155 YQLADGW

-181 IIKTNVLGIESNR
+181 IIDANVLGISSNR
-194 STLGH
+194 TTFGH

-204 KEVIEIQH
+204 KETIEIQH
-212 ADEYKEQM
+212 ADQYEKQM
-220 KAEGNVIVSFEERKT
+220 KAEGAVIVSFDERKA
-235 LIKNS
+235 LIKNA
-240 LNDKATNLSNQL
+240 LNEKATHLSNQL
-252 TPINDEDLL
+252 TPIDDEDLL
-261 EEVTALV
+261 DEVTALV

-273 LVGEFESKF
+273 LAGEFESKF
-282 LEVPQECL
+282 LDVPQECL
-290 ILTMKANQK
+290 ILSMKANQK

-322 KNSTLIIKGNEKVIR
+322 KNSDLITQGNEKVIR

-354 LKDYLSQLQ
+354 LKEYLSQLA

-368 NKLGTQSE
+368 NKLGSQAD
-376 RSERVKMIASLIVK
+376 RSERVKTIASLIVK
-390 NLNQSKLLDAV
+390 NLNQTKLLDAV
-401 LLASDLSKADLS
+401 ILASDLSKADLS
-413 TNMVGEFPEL
+413 SNMVGEFPEL

-435 KISEEV
+435 KISDEI

-460 NPVGDIVAIAD
+460 STVGDIVAIAD

-476 IGLFSIGEKP
+476 VGLFSIGEKP

-498 VIGIIRILTEKNIGL
+498 VIGIIRILTEKNIDL
-513 NLNTTISDSIKATK
+513 NLNTVISESIQATK
-527 LAESKDL
+527 LVESKDL

-540 RISNFFKDQGYAAL
+540 RLSNFFKDQGYAAL
-554 DIDAV
+554 DIEAV
-559 LAIDSG
+559 LAIESG
-565 LISEI
+565 LINEI

-576 IKEFSQLPES
+576 IKEFLLLPES
-586 KDLASAN
+586 EDLASAN

-601 KADFKST
+601 KADVKSS
-608 LKIDP
+608 LKVNQS
-613 ALLKDI
+613 LLKDE
-619 AEVNLYKTL
+619 AEINLYNTL
-628 DLVDAEARKEYLANN
+628 DFVDAESRKEYKEKN
-643 YSSSLKLLCKLKNPI
+643 YSGSLKSLCKLKNPI
-658 DQFFN
+658 DQFFK
-663 DVMVNVEDESLKM
+663 DVMVNAEDESLKM

>member
-25 LAFAKSVKEF
+25 VAFAKSVKEF

-104 QKAVSLIVKKNE
+104 QKAVSLIIKKNE

-268 EYPNV
+268 EYPNI

-322 KNSTLIIKGNEKVIR
+322 KNSTLIIQGNEKVIR

-460 NPVGDIVAIAD
+460 NSVGDIVAIAD

-498 VIGIIRILTEKNIGL
+498 VIGIIRILTEKNISL

>member
-1 MKLDNLLIE
+1 VKLDNLLIE

-25 LAFAKSVKEF
+25 IAFAKSIKEF

-44 TSEDSV
+44 TSEGSV

-61 KDVKDEA
+61 KDVKDKA

-75 KLMPASIGFDVSGK
+75 KLMPASIGLDASGK

-104 QKAVSLIVKKNE
+104 EKAVSLITKRNE
-116 SNNEVLYIDKDV
+116 NNSELLYVDKDV

-162 TTVNFVRPA
+162 TTVHFVRPA

-204 KEVIEIQH
+204 KEIIEIQH
-212 ADEYKEQM
+212 ADQYKEQM
-220 KAEGNVIVSFEERKT
+220 KTEGNVIVSFEERKT

-240 LNDKATNLSNQL
+240 LNDKAANFSNQL

-268 EYPNV
+268 EYPNI

-290 ILTMKANQK
+290 ILTMKANHK

-322 KNSTLIIKGNEKVIR
+322 KNPTLIIQGNEKVIR

-354 LKDYLSQLQ
+354 LKNYLSQLQ

-368 NKLGTQSE
+368 NKLGTQAE
-376 RSERVKMIASLIVK
+376 RSERVKTIASLIVR
-390 NLNQSKLLDAV
+390 NLNQPTLLDAV

-423 QGIMGRY
+423 QGIMGKY
-430 YALNE
+430 YAVNE

-460 NPVGDIVAIAD
+460 NSVGDIVAIAD

-486 TGDKDPFALRRQ
+486 RGDKDPFALRRQ

-513 NLNTTISDSIKATK
+513 NLSTTISDATKAIK

-534 NSFIYD
+534 NPFIYD

-554 DIDAV
+554 DIEAV

-601 KADFKST
+601 KAKLKST
-608 LKIDP
+608 LKVDP
-613 ALLKDI
+613 ASLKDI
-619 AEVNLYKTL
+619 AEVNLYRTL
-628 DLVDAEARKEYLANN
+628 NLVDAEARKEYLANN
-643 YSSSLKLLCKLKNPI
+643 YSGSLKLLCKLKTPI

-689 NLVAD
+689 NLIAD

>member
-25 LAFAKSVKEF
+25 VAFARSVKEF

-116 SNNEVLYIDKDV
+116 SNNEVLYIDKDL

-322 KNSTLIIKGNEKVIR
+322 KNSTLIIQGNEKVIR

-498 VIGIIRILTEKNIGL
+498 VIGIIRILTEKNISL

-554 DIDAV
+554 DIEAV

-601 KADFKST
+601 KADFKSA